1 MSEELA
7 LTERHGVLLRHFFAA
22 SSGLD
27 ERYLTKVEIDA
38 ARELEFIGFVT
49 RTSDGRL
56 LANYGNRALIE
67 YMRKLTGD
75 STPSPPAATS
85 ADIEQMRSEEQT
97 INALLRYIQ
106 ELTTVILR
114 SPTPEDLFRSALGHL
129 RGNVVFDVG
138 IVVMLEQSLELYIA
152 RDEAGADVYNE
163 ALVRRVKSI
172 VDLEVPTAFRAA
184 DTLLKCENADLPHRA
199 GSVSPLSFCTHT
211 LLRQDSRTAGL
222 LVLFRSDEAFTGE
235 EHQMLR
241 VLAGQVAMVLGMIQA
256 RQQIQNLA
264 DTDDLTGIPNKR
276 VFRQRL
282 ISEVERA
289 NAYSVPLSLLM
300 FDVDRFKSINDTYGH
315 TIGDVV
321 LSEICGAV
329 KSGLRGPDLFAR
341 IGGDEF
347 AILLPHTDLTGAI
360 GAARHLIDRVRE
372 HEFPNLEIRPTVS
385 VGVASLME
393 PMTSADLQ
401 KAADDKLY
409 EAKRSG
415 RDRFSY

>member
-75 STPSPPAATS
+75 STPMPPAASS
-85 ADIEQMRSEEQT
+85 ADIEQMRTEEQT

-138 IVVMLEQSLELYIA
+138 LVVMLEQSLELYIA
-152 RDEAGADVYNE
+152 RDEASADIYNE
-163 ALVRRVKSI
+163 GLVRRVKSI

-199 GSVSPLSFCTHT
+199 GSVSPLAFCTHT

-222 LVLFRSDEAFTGE
+222 FVLFRSDQAFTSE
-235 EHQMLR
+235 EQQMLR

-347 AILLPHTDLTGAI
+347 AVLLPHTDLTGAI
-360 GAARHLIDRVRE
+360 GAARHLIDRVRA

-393 PMTSADLQ
+393 SMTPGDLQ